1 MAVTFTDKVSSRVEA
16 IKTLERLKEYEKTH
30 NLHEKTIGKCTIR
43 CKNEEQFDEFKEA
56 IKNPKQW

>member
-16 IKTLERLKEYEKTH
+16 IKALERLKEY
-30 NLHEKTIGKCTIR
+30 EKTIGKCTIR